1 MPSGFTY
8 TCGDFSPWFI
18 SFPVMV
24 IKKFHF
30 FWENDH
36 HHPFYEY
43 FFGSDYIRCIPQ
55 YLRFTYTCGVF
66 VPHGSSPFSDGFNRE
81 MESSPPFTDPSLW
94 EVPIGGYFLHSWPA
108 YPADST
114 SLGRYR
120 PSVRM
125 ASGNAILAPS
135 LW

>member
-1 MPSGFTY
+1 MMRINEAEPLLLRMVTGNTILRVGQRYISFFAKADGSEGLPSCIRNPALLVSGASLYVDISDTIDVMPSGFTY

-43 FFGSDYIRCIPQ
+43 FFGSDYI
-55 YLRFTYTCGVF
+55 
-66 VPHGSSPFSDGFNRE
+66 
-81 MESSPPFTDPSLW
+81 
-94 EVPIGGYFLHSWPA
+94 
-108 YPADST
+108 
-114 SLGRYR
+114 
-120 PSVRM
+120 
-125 ASGNAILAPS
+125 
-135 LW
+135 

>member
-1 MPSGFTY
+1 MSLKVFRAYPESGLEGPGASLYVDISDTIDVMPSGFTY

-43 FFGSDYIRCIPQ
+43 FFGSDYI
-55 YLRFTYTCGVF
+55 
-66 VPHGSSPFSDGFNRE
+66 
-81 MESSPPFTDPSLW
+81 
-94 EVPIGGYFLHSWPA
+94 
-108 YPADST
+108 
-114 SLGRYR
+114 
-120 PSVRM
+120 
-125 ASGNAILAPS
+125 
-135 LW
+135 

>member
-1 MPSGFTY
+1 MSVKISELIRNPVLRGLRASLDVDISDTIDVMPSGFTY

-43 FFGSDYIRCIPQ
+43 FFGSDYI
-55 YLRFTYTCGVF
+55 
-66 VPHGSSPFSDGFNRE
+66 
-81 MESSPPFTDPSLW
+81 
-94 EVPIGGYFLHSWPA
+94 
-108 YPADST
+108 
-114 SLGRYR
+114 
-120 PSVRM
+120 
-125 ASGNAILAPS
+125 
-135 LW
+135 

>member
-1 MPSGFTY
+1 MMRINEAEPLLLRMVTGNTILRVGQRNFSFFAKADVSKDLRACPESGLDGPGASLDVDISDTIDVMPSGFTY

-43 FFGSDYIRCIPQ
+43 FFGSDYI
-55 YLRFTYTCGVF
+55 
-66 VPHGSSPFSDGFNRE
+66 
-81 MESSPPFTDPSLW
+81 
-94 EVPIGGYFLHSWPA
+94 
-108 YPADST
+108 
-114 SLGRYR
+114 
-120 PSVRM
+120 
-125 ASGNAILAPS
+125 
-135 LW
+135 